1 MNNDQDE
8 PTESWPVTVLGCLAT
23 AALIW
28 LFLIL

>member
-1 MNNDQDE
+1 MNDDE